1 MKRKL
6 TNHISNA
13 QTQSTLSK
21 KRSKIVP
28 SNKSVSLN
36 KGNFKIAYS
45 FGLIVET
52 IKIVYFI
59 KPNFLRHNII
69 SELLKD

>member
-36 KGNFKIAYS
+36 KGNFKIAYCFWLNCRNHKNS
-45 FGLIVET
+45 IFHKTKLFET
-52 IKIVYFI
+52 
-59 KPNFLRHNII
+59 
-69 SELLKD
+69 